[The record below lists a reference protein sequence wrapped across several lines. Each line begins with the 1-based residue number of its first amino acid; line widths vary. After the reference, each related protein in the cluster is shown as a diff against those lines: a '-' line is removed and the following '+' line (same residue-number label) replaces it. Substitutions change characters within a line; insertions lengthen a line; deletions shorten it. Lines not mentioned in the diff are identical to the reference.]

1 MLGLTSSFPCRNLL
15 HMDNLK
21 RTKLFVERRR
31 RGWSQQT
38 LAHLAGLQAADVS
51 RIETGRLQPYPSQA
65 ERLARVL
72 GIGIEDL
79 QAQAQ

>member
-1 MLGLTSSFPCRNLL
+1 MSQSV

-38 LAHLAGLQAADVS
+38 LAHLAGIQASDVS
-51 RIETGRLQPYPSQA
+51 RIETGRLHPYPSQA
-65 ERLARVL
+65 QRLARVL
-72 GIGIEDL
+72 GIEIEDI
-79 QAQAQ
+79 QAEAS